1 MSDSPGGVFELFV
14 AKTMSYAVGFY
25 HLFDVRT
32 VGLLRCLL
40 CLVEELC
47 WIKSF
52 NGTLIPHMSP
62 PDHDWLKS
70 ILVIEHELEKFSW

>member
-1 MSDSPGGVFELFV
+1 
-14 AKTMSYAVGFY
+14 MSYLWLRRCLMLLDFI
-25 HLFDVRT
+25 LFDVRI
-32 VGLLRCLL
+32 VGLLSCLL